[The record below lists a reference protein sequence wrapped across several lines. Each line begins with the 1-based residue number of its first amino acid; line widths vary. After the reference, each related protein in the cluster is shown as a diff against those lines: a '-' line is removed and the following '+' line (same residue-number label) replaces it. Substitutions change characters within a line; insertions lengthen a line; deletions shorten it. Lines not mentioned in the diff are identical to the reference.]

1 MASRRGR
8 SQSVKKVYCF
18 FLYIFIYISLY
29 LSNRMVTTSGN
40 PMFFSCLFND
50 RPNHHK
56 PYWSHRD
63 SNQRIFILFSY
74 RYSRIVDICIN
85 EVGSKH
91 YGIGFKWKKKT
102 FIFRL
107 KIFFIE
113 STQTKA
119 VTYIRFPF
127 EPNLTCKLSWNYR
140 LPKYPK

>member
-1 MASRRGR
+1 MK
-8 SQSVKKVYCF
+8 KKVEEKDKKKKQINGQQAWSITISEKSLLL
-18 FLYIFIYISLY
+18 FLYIFLYISLY
-29 LSNRMVTTSGN
+29 LLNCMVTTSGN

-91 YGIGFKWKKKT
+91 YGIGFKWRKPFK
-102 FIFRL
+102 FRL
-107 KIFFIE
+107 KNFFWKN
-113 STQTKA
+113 QRKQKLL
-119 VTYIRFPF
+119 
-127 EPNLTCKLSWNYR
+127 LTFDFHLNR
-140 LPKYPK
+140 I